1 MLVGSEEKIMYQTSV
16 RFQVIILVTWILT
29 DTRSKSIQKNVKF
42 VWKIRTQHRP
52 NKQDS

>member
-16 RFQVIILVTWILT
+16 RFHVIILVTWIST

-42 VWKIRTQHRP
+42 VWKIRTQHGP